1 MRKSIINLLGG
12 AFFGLLTLT
21 FTACGNIDN
30 PLEIISN
37 TNSTTAF
44 ALKNILENN
53 SKFVVKFTLL
63 ETECTVTI
71 VNDGDNGFV
80 IESSEGLDPNLFSFR
95 LTEDEKQVVL
105 TCHNSV
111 GGDMGDPISQIIFNL
126 QDESFYIINAL
137 GYDMTFDGKASVN
150 GDSGTLTNSCPDK
163 ATIEIS
169 ISGTVMGTRTG
180 VFIGGDLFIY
190 YNKEKGEKWK
200 DVVDRY
206 ATSDFDGL
214 FSVDGDN
221 NNVALK
227 YGYDTGD
234 VMYDNET
241 KVLVTDVVGKK
252 AGAAYDS
259 NYKATLSAI
268 GPS

>member
-1 MRKSIINLLGG
+1 MRKSIFNLLGG
-12 AFFGLLTLT
+12 AVFCLSLVFSS
-21 FTACGNIDN
+21 CGNIDN
-30 PLEIISN
+30 PLEEIVNSN
-37 TNSTTAF
+37 PTAAYLKM
-44 ALKNILENN
+44 ALDKGA
-53 SKFVVKFTLL
+53 VFTINFNLNGDK
-63 ETECTVTI
+63 TVTFKKGEEGYEL
-71 VNDGDNGFV
+71 DGVD
-80 IESSEGLDPNLFSFR
+80 EGLYLLDYDDASGMLI
-95 LTEDEKQVVL
+95 LTILSEEL
-105 TCHNSV
+105 I
-111 GGDMGDPISQIIFNL
+111 GGEHQPISQIFFNPK
-126 QDESFYIINAL
+126 DESFYILNGIGQNITST
-137 GYDMTFDGKASVN
+137 GEFSVN
-150 GDSGTLTNSCPDK
+150 GAKGTLTNSCPDK

-169 ISGTVMGTRTG
+169 ISGMLMGTRTG
-180 VFIGGDLFIY
+180 VFTGGNLFIY